1 MPWLFEHDYL
11 APFKRLFS
19 QPRRT
24 HYRLTLLLS
33 LPICQ
38 LQETQRALRPLGW
51 IKTPSSNHLHF
62 TLRLP
67 HHFESCRGKRHQR
80 RAATLIL
87 SEHIYSFNSK
97 RRITLRKYILCTQNS
112 LTTPWPFLRR
122 PIARP
127 GLGFPVKFCACTSS
141 VMTTTLPP
149 WPSSPQVAPQEMPDH
164 ERNETKYLLSVI
176 TCYPFCEIFFFPLS
190 FCAGEG
196 TGTSTV
202 PPAASASTPPPC
214 SIFVLASRKNMTSLT

>member
-87 SEHIYSFNSK
+87 SEHIYSFDSK
-97 RRITLRKYILCTQNS
+97 RRITLRKYILCTRNS
-112 LTTPWPFLRR
+112 LTTPWSFL
-122 PIARP
+122 PVLPKTNSTAWF
-127 GLGFPVKFCACTSS
+127 GFPS
-141 VMTTTLPP
+141 
-149 WPSSPQVAPQEMPDH
+149 QVLRVHKRCDDNDSAS
-164 ERNETKYLLSVI
+164 LA
-176 TCYPFCEIFFFPLS
+176 FFPIGSTTGDALS
-190 FCAGEG
+190 
-196 TGTSTV
+196 
-202 PPAASASTPPPC
+202 
-214 SIFVLASRKNMTSLT
+214 